1 MNANYIYLIIFFCIA
16 YLILTD
22 QSVARAF
29 YMFTQLV
36 RVQYEKVKWWA
47 VHNPANPIIKYLM
60 WRRAYKL
67 AEELQKEI
75 LERQNEETK
84 NSNPVETDR

>member
-29 YMFTQLV
+29 YMLTQLA

-60 WRRAYKL
+60 WRRSMKIAKELMEEL
-67 AEELQKEI
+67 AEKD
-75 LERQNEETK
+75 K
-84 NSNPVETDR
+84 KV

>member
-1 MNANYIYLIIFFCIA
+1 MSANYIYLIIFFCIA

-29 YMFTQLV
+29 YMLTQLA

-47 VHNPANPIIKYLM
+47 VHNPANPIIKYLI
-60 WRRAYKL
+60 WRRSMKM
-67 AEELQKEI
+67 AEELMKE
-75 LERQNEETK
+75 LDEK
-84 NSNPVETDR
+84 KKS

>member
-16 YLILTD
+16 YLVVTD

-29 YMFTQLV
+29 YMLTQLA

-60 WRRAYKL
+60 WRRSMKIAKELMEEL
-67 AEELQKEI
+67 AEKD
-75 LERQNEETK
+75 K
-84 NSNPVETDR
+84 KD